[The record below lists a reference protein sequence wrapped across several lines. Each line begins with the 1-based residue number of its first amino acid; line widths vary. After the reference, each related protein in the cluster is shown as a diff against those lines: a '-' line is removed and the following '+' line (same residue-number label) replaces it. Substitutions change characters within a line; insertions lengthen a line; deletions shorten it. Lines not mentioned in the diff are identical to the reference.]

1 MPKPS
6 NATPPVPL
14 DTSVR
19 KRYVSSKNVIVGGVL
34 VYQTRSG
41 NEPCKGKFGDGR
53 ADRGLSGK
61 VCPVVDKSDVD
72 PYGVDPVFISTSRL
86 YDPEAKNKMC
96 CRPESDAQGGSN
108 ASDPGFK
115 FYKNSELNVR
125 GVPYGFYPS
134 TLEGREAGFAVVID
148 INLRE
153 NAFNKLIEY
162 LEDGFFIDKY
172 TKNLKVEVLTYNGEL
187 RYFCNLVVDFDFS
200 QGGNIQVEYS
210 ADSAATQPY
219 YHDPDDETEVN
230 NYNLRCLLEA
240 VFCLFVL
247 SAMFTELTELI
258 GTTLKTG
265 HPMDYFVS
273 AWNYIEVLSIWLHVC
288 CVGMWLWQVAEMRAF
303 DTEPRFNV
311 YLNTQHARS
320 ARLLELRDDGS
331 QLEKYVVDVLGKF
344 NSVIEVQV
352 LYGTFNGI
360 NIFLCLLRFFKAA
373 DFQPKLGIVTRTIG
387 KSFQELAHFFALL
400 GIVCAM
406 YTFLGQV
413 VFGSKLLQFSTLSQ
427 AGQTIISWTLSGDDR
442 ASARSSSICRADS
455 PLPVPSST

>member
-1 MPKPS
+1 M
-6 NATPPVPL
+6 
-14 DTSVR
+14 
-19 KRYVSSKNVIVGGVL
+19 
-34 VYQTRSG
+34 Q
-41 NEPCKGKFGDGR
+41 GKVWGR
-53 ADRGLSGK
+53 PADRGLSGK

-125 GVPYGFYPS
+125 GVPYGFYP

-258 GTTLKTG
+258 DTTLWRPSHG
-265 HPMDYFVS
+265 
-273 AWNYIEVLSIWLHVC
+273 
-288 CVGMWLWQVAEMRAF
+288 
-303 DTEPRFNV
+303 
-311 YLNTQHARS
+311 
-320 ARLLELRDDGS
+320 
-331 QLEKYVVDVLGKF
+331 
-344 NSVIEVQV
+344 
-352 LYGTFNGI
+352 
-360 NIFLCLLRFFKAA
+360 LLRQRVELHRGVVHLVARVLRGHVA
-373 DFQPKLGIVTRTIG
+373 VAGCGDESLRHGTSLQRLPQHPTREEREALGAQRRWKPTR
-387 KSFQELAHFFALL
+387 E
-400 GIVCAM
+400 VR
-406 YTFLGQV
+406 
-413 VFGSKLLQFSTLSQ
+413 
-427 AGQTIISWTLSGDDR
+427 WTCW
-442 ASARSSSICRADS
+442 A
-455 PLPVPSST
+455 SSTP